1 MNVHIS
7 SKLIA
12 IGAGLGLI
20 MLSPILAHA
29 GCSQSDLAGT
39 WYAYSMSADAL
50 GSFPPATIDCKVKIN
65 SSGSIVASKS
75 SCNMRDYSDP
85 VNSPVSGGNMKVT
98 SGCNLS
104 GTLKLDTP
112 VGRQTLKI
120 GRGTLSKDKVTL
132 FAVGY
137 VKEYPS
143 SIAHLTAAKK

>member
-20 MLSPILAHA
+20 MLSPILAYA
-29 GCSQSDLAGT
+29 GCSQSDLTGT

-50 GSFPPATIDCKVKIN
+50 GASPPATINCKVKLN

-75 SCNMRDYSDP
+75 SCKMRDFSDP
-85 VNSPVSGGNMKVT
+85 VKIPVSGGNMKVT

-112 VGRQTLKI
+112 VGPQTLKI
-120 GRGTLSKDKVTL
+120 GHGTLAKDKVTL